1 MKARSLSVCVDV
13 YQPWS
18 RLSLVEVA
26 AQCLKTNPPKT
37 ERDTSEAGLSVVM
50 AGIHQSACQ
59 YASVLLRDQTFSPQT
74 FLEFMAH
81 FHHLCKHLHTQHQSR
96 ANRLA
101 AVLSRLDVMSS
112 AAARYKQNL
121 VKLQEE
127 VLETQQRE
135 LELLSALDHQR
146 ILLEE
151 AQESCVV
158 EENKLYDLEEQI
170 SHAHKQVVPVLL
182 SGLKLLSC
190 LNPCDLEE
198 VRHYRDPPEGVVRI
212 MDAVCLLFNRP
223 PGWESAKQLLGQDH
237 FFQEL
242 EFFERCSVTA
252 ERLQQLALM
261 VHSPQF
267 VPESVQEV
275 SRACESLC
283 LWVKAVFQCC
293 CMQQQLELKQQLE
306 ATARHTRAK
315 LNCLTLQKNEAKRRQ
330 EEGKIQ
336 LEGVREKLKETEK
349 RMQTAERSERE
360 AAAAVEK
367 METLFT
373 EWRAAEQEAESDHKS
388 LSGDALLLAAIIS
401 YLSPFGP
408 DTRSELLNKWR
419 DLSQTGS
426 IKLTLDDPRTPL
438 FTPHASSSSYPP
450 LGFFPIP
457 VSERLPVGR
466 VLGGLQESF
475 PNERMLVKLLLSGNT
490 KRDWVQRWNLLTD
503 TQKHLDILSN
513 SCIHTGEKASLEKET
528 ECETV
533 LSADDPDLMHKLD
546 QAAEEGLRVLVTHVE
561 RLTPTPRFLERL
573 SRPAGCFLPGLEHL
587 VQPPHPEFCLLL
599 STDLPA
605 HLLHTEIHPSV
616 LSLVA
621 VLDLS
626 LSSAEIQQLMLTQLL
641 QNKRKKLLRRHSQLQ
656 SDKQLLE
663 HKLISEQ
670 EFLLDSIL
678 QSDSPLLQELLSEE
692 LQHHDVLLKAPR
704 NLVKLASTFYQA
716 LQELSR
722 LSSDYCFPLQGF
734 ISALQEAFIVE
745 GCEVELSNRLVEK
758 LLHHYRP
765 SLYSA
770 HLPALELL
778 LSLALLQHHSRG
790 ILLKT
795 LLPHSLQGL
804 NQDMAVYHRPLLGGR
819 ETPYI
824 GNPKAL
830 YQFLRKHEGP
840 VILTS
845 PNQRGEERTSIHPL
859 NLIHSLAHCGEDTQ
873 VQVRV
878 VSFGADRE
886 VILSHLNTAA
896 TDGHWLVFN
905 NCQLLETW
913 DTQVTTHIHQLI
925 SSGATPDSPEL
936 QTVVYNSGECI
947 YLHTS
952 VRAMCALPLVVS
964 SCLDLKEQLI
974 LSFQQL
980 HSFTQRPSL
989 SGVSSEDMELLMNA
1003 AVFHSVILQRHKHRG
1018 GRHSWTQEDF
1028 LSLVEALLSVATL
1041 CQDKAKAL
1049 QCIAV
1054 HLVHGAHV
1062 LDSSDREEVD
1072 SIAKIFLSGEPHFL
1086 SDIIKN
1092 TRHFEPSDLLHVLDS
1107 ESLSDLQLLGFTP
1120 DVETDILKNKSL
1132 RLNTLLQISQN
1143 PPGSKR
1149 SSYTQITPS
1158 SSSSLLFFR
1167 DRLQAV
1173 KTFLSH
1179 RNLHHCTPSSPEV
1192 SHLERR
1198 AELLA
1203 VYLQHHASSDPPGAF
1218 RLSAFRNPRGF
1229 LQALR
1234 REAALKHCRNISDI
1248 TLQYQVLSDSSHSL
1262 PLDAVYLCGLELRG
1276 ASWDMQSAAL
1286 QDSLQ
1291 PRSLPLVCV
1300 KANVRISN
1308 RVEKSSDLQEVP
1320 PPAASQLPVYLCPLL
1335 LHDEGSEDANIIAK
1349 IPLYAKLSPVLCS
1362 LRRVRLVSLL

>member
-223 PGWESAKQLLGQDH
+223 PGWESAKQLLGQDN

-267 VPESVQEV
+267 VPESVQE
-275 SRACESLC
+275 
-283 LWVKAVFQCC
+283 
-293 CMQQQLELKQQLE
+293 
-306 ATARHTRAK
+306 
-315 LNCLTLQKNEAKRRQ
+315 KNEAKRRQ

-336 LEGVREKLKETEK
+336 LDGVREKLKETEK

-450 LGFFPIP
+450 LGFLPIP
-457 VSERLPVGR
+457 GVCR
-466 VLGGLQESF
+466 SF

-641 QNKRKKLLRRHSQLQ
+641 QNERKKLLRRHSQLQ

-670 EFLLDSIL
+670 
-678 QSDSPLLQELLSEE
+678 LLSEE

-704 NLVKLASTFYQA
+704 NL
-716 LQELSR
+716 
-722 LSSDYCFPLQGF
+722 GF

-778 LSLALLQHHSRG
+778 LSLALLQHHSQLCSDAEKAVFLRGLQDVPLPVTKIKRILPFRGLISSLCSSPAQWDDSDHPPSVSGPVPCRSHSHLSLIQRG

-804 NQDMAVYHRPLLGGR
+804 NEDMAVYHRPLLGGR

-913 DTQVTTHIHQLI
+913 DTQVTAHIHQLI
-925 SSGATPDSPEL
+925 SSLREERRLIHPSFRLWFITQENASTSIPA
-936 QTVVYNSGECI
+936 
-947 YLHTS
+947 S
-952 VRAMCALPLVVS
+952 VRVCALPLVVS

-1179 RNLHHCTPSSPEV
+1179 RNVCTAVSPLNDFLQDEWDHITYSVSSLLSQLHHCTPPLLEV